1 MSRDARG
8 SRHDDPEVGRWSRP
22 ADHAEKIE
30 VRDIIARRIA
40 HGIVPPKEKCPTAC
54 LSSSHVIPPRKKC
67 GRRIATPCPRVV
79 GAGGSFMEPWFVAL
93 TSSIPVA
100 AVSFVWT
107 YRWREKV
114 RARRAQP
121 LEADS

>member
-1 MSRDARG
+1 
-8 SRHDDPEVGRWSRP
+8 
-22 ADHAEKIE
+22 
-30 VRDIIARRIA
+30 
-40 HGIVPPKEKCPTAC
+40 
-54 LSSSHVIPPRKKC
+54 
-67 GRRIATPCPRVV
+67 
-79 GAGGSFMEPWFVAL
+79 MEPWFVAL

-121 LEADS
+121 LGAASS

>member
-1 MSRDARG
+1 VVQR
-8 SRHDDPEVGRWSRP
+8 
-22 ADHAEKIE
+22 ADHTEKIE
-30 VRDIIARRIA
+30 VRGIIAKFA
-40 HGIVPPKEKCPTAC
+40 LPSG
-54 LSSSHVIPPRKKC
+54 KKC

-93 TSSIPVA
+93 TWSIPMA

-114 RARRAQP
+114 RARRAQL

>member
-1 MSRDARG
+1 LPIEFARL
-8 SRHDDPEVGRWSRP
+8 P
-22 ADHAEKIE
+22 IE
-30 VRDIIARRIA
+30 FA
-40 HGIVPPKEKCPTAC
+40 
-54 LSSSHVIPPRKKC
+54 VIPPRKKC

-114 RARRAQP
+114 RARRAQL